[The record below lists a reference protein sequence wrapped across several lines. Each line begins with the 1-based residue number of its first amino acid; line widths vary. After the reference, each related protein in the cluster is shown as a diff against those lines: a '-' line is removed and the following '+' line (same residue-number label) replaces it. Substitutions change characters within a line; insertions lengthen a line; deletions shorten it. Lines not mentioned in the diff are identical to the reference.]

1 MFARTAHT
9 SRRHEP
15 GFTIV
20 ELMAVIA
27 IATILVAIGVPSFRS
42 ITSSSRMST
51 EVNGLLADI
60 QFARS
65 EALKE
70 GRSVTA
76 CISTDSATCTG
87 GAQWQGGWIVFSD
100 PNANATVDTGDTVL
114 RVQKR
119 FSGTDAFQEPNG
131 LNAVTFNRSG
141 FALNLPNAG
150 VLLTLHDRVSN
161 SAYTRCLS
169 IALAGMA
176 ATQTHTSA
184 PGTCT

>member
-1 MFARTAHT
+1 MYSPPT
-9 SRRHEP
+9 SRTQEL

-27 IATILVAIGVPSFRS
+27 IATILVAIGVPSYRS
-42 ITSSSRMST
+42 VTSSSRMST
-51 EVNGLLADI
+51 EVNSLLGDL

-70 GRSVTA
+70 GRTVTT
-76 CISTDSATCTG
+76 CISSDGATCTG
-87 GAQWQGGWIVFSD
+87 GALWHSGWIVFSD
-100 PNANATVDTGDTVL
+100 PNNNATVDGAGDTVL
-114 RVQKR
+114 RVQR
-119 FSGTDAFQEPNG
+119 GFSGGDTFQEPSG
-131 LNAVTFNRSG
+131 LTAVTFNRAG

-161 SAYTRCLS
+161 PVYTRCLS
-169 IALAGMA
+169 IAMAGMA
-176 ATQTHTSA
+176 ATQTNITA